1 MNDKEII
8 DLLNENPEE
17 GMEQIITQYSGLLW
31 AVISRH
37 ISQPEDIK
45 ECVNDTYAEFFRAK
59 NDFDENKGSL
69 KNFLAVIAQ
78 RQAIKKYH
86 ENLRH
91 SHTDEQIEDI
101 GTDPVADFEQK
112 EDIERYV
119 HMLDSVDEK
128 IIRMKYYEGMSAK
141 EIAQNSTYH
150 MKQ

>member
-59 NDFDENKGSL
+59 NDFDEKKGSL

-91 SHTDEQIEDI
+91 SHTQNRAYEDI
-101 GTDPVADFEQK
+101 LQYPPSAQSRQQD
-112 EDIERYV
+112 RYQYLLSV
-119 HMLDSVDEK
+119 HL
-128 IIRMKYYEGMSAK
+128 YENDAGFRG
-141 EIAQNSTYH
+141 IF
-150 MKQ
+150 